1 MAETLES
8 VAALLRAESEQIA
21 QKAADDIYRELPDY
35 ASIGRG
41 ELIDS
46 VRLNVARGMLTL
58 EERQAPR
65 DVPDGEARQTTRRR
79 ISQGMTIE
87 DIIRAYRLS
96 LNAIHNR
103 FIEVARELS
112 LAAELTLRGST
123 LLWDV
128 GDWFVADAVK
138 EYRAH
143 AVSEAVRRSV
153 EEADVLRSL
162 LAGSALDPTLLP
174 RVRAL
179 GLDPSRD
186 HHVVLGHPTSGSQD
200 RWAADLA
207 KYGSLPGATALVAEV
222 SGRTAALVSRVPH
235 EIANR
240 GVLAVGPAAPL
251 HDVGASAAVAEQILT
266 LAPRDVPGLHDP
278 NTVSWRL
285 GIPGA
290 PLATQLLRR
299 RYVEPLAAEG
309 DFGAILLDTVQAHLE
324 HDRVVRATAEALVI
338 HQNTLRHRL
347 ARFEQLTACSLDST
361 NSIVEL
367 SWVLAARQGTGITDA

>member
-1 MAETLES
+1 MTVTLES
-8 VAALLRAESEQIA
+8 VAAMLRAEAEQIA
-21 QKAADDIYRELPDY
+21 QKAADDIHRELPDY
-35 ASIGRG
+35 LSIDRN
-41 ELIDS
+41 ELIAS
-46 VRLNVARGMLTL
+46 ARLNVARGMLTL
-58 EERQAPR
+58 EEGRAPR
-65 DVPDGEARQTTRRR
+65 DIPDGEARQTTRRR

-96 LNAIHNR
+96 LNATHNR

-112 LAAELTLRGST
+112 LSAESTLRGST

-162 LAGSALDPTLLP
+162 LSGSILDPALLP

-179 GLDPSRD
+179 GMDPGRE
-186 HHVVLGHPTSGSQD
+186 HYVVFGHPTTSSQE
-200 RWAADLA
+200 RWTADLSR
-207 KYGSLPGATALVAEV
+207 YGSTPGGAALVAEV
-222 SGRTAALVSRVPH
+222 SGRTAALVTRVPR
-235 EIANR
+235 EVADR
-240 GVLAVGPAAPL
+240 GVLAVGPSAPL
-251 HDVGASAAVAEQILT
+251 HEVGASAAVAEQILT
-266 LAPRDVPGLHDP
+266 LVPDGIPGLHDLS
-278 NTVSWRL
+278 TMSWRL

-290 PLATQLLRR
+290 PLVTQLLRQ
-299 RYVEPLAAEG
+299 RYVEPLAGEG
-309 DFGAILLDTVQAHLE
+309 DFGAILLDTVQTHLA

-347 ARFEQLTACSLDST
+347 ARFEELTSCSLDST
-361 NSIVEL
+361 ETVVEL
-367 SWVLAARQGTGITDA
+367 SWVLAARQSGGSIDA